1 MRNGLAYLSL
11 AIKKSLVTNDLAYL
25 LLMMKK
31 PSEKRFSL
39 FNNGDETKY
48 SDWQSSSFIVDDEK
62 RLMRNSLDY
71 LLLATKKVQWPMI

>member
-31 PSEKRFSL
+31 PSEKWFSL

-48 SDWQSSSFIVDDEK
+48 IDQRSSLFLVGDE
-62 RLMRNSLDY
+62 NSPVTNFLAY
-71 LLLATKKVQWPMI
+71 L

>member
-31 PSEKRFSL
+31 SSEKWFSL

-48 SDWQSSSFIVDDEK
+48 SD
-62 RLMRNSLDY
+62 
-71 LLLATKKVQWPMI
+71 